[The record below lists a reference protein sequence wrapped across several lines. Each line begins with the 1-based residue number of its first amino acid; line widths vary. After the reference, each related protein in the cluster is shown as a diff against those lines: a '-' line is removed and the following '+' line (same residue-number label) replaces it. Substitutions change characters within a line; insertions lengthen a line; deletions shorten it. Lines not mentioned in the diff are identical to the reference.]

1 MYVDVS
7 QDQHALSYTSD
18 LATHSISKTVYY
30 TLLCKLFTL
39 SPRCWTSL
47 RLRPSFT
54 EHMLLPY
61 PVEVERI
68 AAAVLVIQA
77 VADTQ
82 AVHKQPVVMP
92 LVVAAY
98 TLPVVASAVVA
109 GPRVDTRRLALRLS
123 NSSSSHQTLL

>member
-1 MYVDVS
+1 
-7 QDQHALSYTSD
+7 
-18 LATHSISKTVYY
+18 
-30 TLLCKLFTL
+30 
-39 SPRCWTSL
+39 
-47 RLRPSFT
+47 
-54 EHMLLPY
+54 MLLPY

-82 AVHKQPVVMP
+82 AAADTQAVYKQPVVMP

-123 NSSSSHQTLL
+123 NSSSSHQTYP